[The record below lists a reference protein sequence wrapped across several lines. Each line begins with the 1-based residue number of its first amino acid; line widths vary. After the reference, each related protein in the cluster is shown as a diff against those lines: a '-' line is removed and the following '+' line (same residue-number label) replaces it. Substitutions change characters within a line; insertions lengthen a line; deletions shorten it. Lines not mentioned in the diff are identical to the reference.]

1 MTDVMV
7 STELFPIPEIFLERR
22 LKDYFK
28 AQSEKAA
35 IRGKISSLIS
45 SLQQPLET
53 YEGVVELEE
62 KLLEMTLQIT
72 ELRARYDIL
81 EDDFPTPGGEAP
93 YHDGVAI

>member
-7 STELFPIPEIFLERR
+7 TPKLFPIPEIFLEQR
-22 LKDYFK
+22 LMGYYK
-28 AQSEKAA
+28 AQTEKAA

-45 SLQQPLET
+45 SLQQPLDT

-81 EDDFPTPGGEAP
+81 EDDYPTPGGEQP
-93 YHDGVAI
+93 FHDGVAI